1 MYPIVDTG
9 AMARLGLDV
18 ADGARAMLDGGA
30 RILQFRHKGSWSAK
44 VVDLA
49 GIVGAMC
56 RAAGATFVVNDRAD
70 YAALLGSGLHV
81 GQDDLS
87 PGDARRMVD
96 GMLGYSTHSIKQL
109 LSADLEPADYL
120 ALGPVF
126 GTMSKQR
133 ADPVVGLEMVAAARG
148 LTAKPLVAIGGI
160 TLETAPA
167 VWTAGAD
174 SVAVIAGLLGNGGFE
189 AVRNRMRTWMDLAEI
204 GL

>member
-1 MYPIVDTG
+1 
-9 AMARLGLDV
+9 
-18 ADGARAMLDGGA
+18 
-30 RILQFRHKGSWSAK
+30 
-44 VVDLA
+44 
-49 GIVGAMC
+49 
-56 RAAGATFVVNDRAD
+56 
-70 YAALLGSGLHV
+70 
-81 GQDDLS
+81 
-87 PGDARRMVD
+87 MVD

-109 LSADLEPADYL
+109 LSADLEPVDYL